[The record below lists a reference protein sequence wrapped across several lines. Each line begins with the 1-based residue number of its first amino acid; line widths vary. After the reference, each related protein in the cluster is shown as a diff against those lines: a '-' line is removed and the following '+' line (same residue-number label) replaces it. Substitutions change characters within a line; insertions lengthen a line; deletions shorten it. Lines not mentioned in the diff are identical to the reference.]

1 MRNPA
6 DRQLVRSIN
15 RSMVLDVVREK
26 GPVSKADIA
35 RATGL
40 SQATV
45 GAIVPS
51 LIKRGFVC
59 EGEPVVSGIGRP
71 PTLLELDRDS
81 YNVVGLKVMEDHIV
95 GTVTDLEAR
104 TLGHAERPIS
114 DLDPAS
120 VTGVA
125 AAVVDD
131 LLRVSGLG
139 RDRILGVGIGM
150 AGVIDTDR
158 GICRSS
164 PFLGWRDVP
173 IAELVEANLAL
184 PVRVDNDTNTL
195 ALAERWFGVGQKSD
209 DFILVT
215 LGRGIG
221 LSIVV
226 GGSVYRGAHGGAGEF
241 GHTVMSD
248 GDALCSCGNRG
259 CLEAAVGEPALLR
272 AAQELCS
279 RRGLPVPSTPT
290 ELYTAATEDE
300 ELADLLAVAGRLL
313 GRALGNV
320 INLLAPEL
328 VVLSGEGV
336 DAGEPLLDAVCAE
349 LTVHVHEGLHDSY
362 EFVVEPLSDEAWARG
377 AASLVLNAVFEPPTR
392 TGSNRLWDW
401 DASKLKNRSLTG
413 EKEV

>member
-1 MRNPA
+1 MRKPA

-26 GPVSKADIA
+26 GPVSKAEIA
-35 RATGL
+35 RITGL

-51 LIKRGFVC
+51 LIERGFVC
-59 EGEPVVSGIGRP
+59 EGAPVVSGVGRP

-81 YNVVGLKVMEDHIV
+81 YNVVGLKLMEDHIV
-95 GTVTDLEAR
+95 GAVTDLEAR
-104 TLGHAERPIS
+104 TLGHVEHPIS

-120 VTGVA
+120 VA
-125 AAVVDD
+125 AAAADVVDN

-139 RDRILGVGIGM
+139 RERLLGVGIGM
-150 AGVIDTDR
+150 AGVIDSNH
-158 GICRSS
+158 GMCRTS
-164 PFLGWRDVP
+164 PFLGWRNVP
-173 IAELVEANLAL
+173 IAELVEAHVGL

-221 LSIVV
+221 LSVVV

-248 GDALCSCGNRG
+248 GDVVCSCGNRG
-259 CLEAAVGEPALLR
+259 CLEATIGEPALLR
-272 AAQELCS
+272 RAQELCS
-279 RRGLPVPSTPT
+279 QRNLPVPSTAA
-290 ELYTAATEDE
+290 ELYAAAAQDQD
-300 ELADLLAVAGRLL
+300 LANLLASAGGLL
-313 GRALGNV
+313 GRALGNL

-336 DAGEPLLDAVCAE
+336 DAGEPLLGAVGSE
-349 LTVHVHEGLHDSY
+349 LAVHVHEGLRDSY
-362 EFVVEPLSDEAWARG
+362 ELIVEPLSDEAWARG
-377 AASLVLNAVFEPPTR
+377 AASLILDAVFEPPTR
-392 TGSNRLWDW
+392 TRSAPLWDW
-401 DASKLKNRSLTG
+401 DTSQ
-413 EKEV
+413 